1 MRTKIFAKLKQEYSH
16 LGLGDAILQAQAD
29 ALSAMGVVT
38 EDNLNMV
45 VMSQKSFLENLQKE
59 NDKRATDA
67 YNKAKMNEKKADHED
82 TEIPEWYKSEKEKSE
97 KLIKSL
103 QDTISVLNE
112 KNEKFEKEKIVSER
126 KALITAKAQELGIPK
141 YRIDEGFM
149 IADDADDIS
158 ITNYL
163 TTVANNIKTQLLP
176 NKKNVFPLAN
186 GEIDKVEADA
196 IAESLVQ

>member
-16 LGLGDAILQAQAD
+16 LGLGDAILQAQAE
-29 ALSAMGVVT
+29 ALTAMGLVT
-38 EDNLNMV
+38 EDNLDMV
-45 VMSQKSFLENLQKE
+45 VTSQKSFLENLQKE

-67 YNKAKMNEKKADHED
+67 YNKAKMNERKVDHEN
-82 TEIPEWYKSEKEKSE
+82 TEIPEWYKSEREKSD

-103 QDTISVLNE
+103 QDTINVLNE
-112 KNEKFEKEKIVSER
+112 KNEMFEKEKVASAR

-149 IADDADDIS
+149 IADDADEAF
-158 ITNYL
+158 ITNHL

-176 NKKNVFPLAN
+176 NNKNVFPLAD
-186 GEIDKVEADA
+186 GKVDKAEADA
-196 IAESLVQ
+196 IAESLTQ